1 VQTTSEIG
9 TTGVVKLPS
18 TAGAFPTH
26 NGNGSTRGDGAGVIK
41 RGLDLLPRP
50 ELNKS
55 IAFTETCPTC
65 GGPLTQGECL
75 RCLVSLGFLSD
86 SQQPDKV
93 ENGRRL
99 TPGPLKYDHFEV
111 EVGAD
116 GFPVELGA
124 GAMAITYR
132 ARDTVLNSTVALK
145 VIDRRVAQ
153 TPGARSRFL
162 REARAAAHIHHP
174 NVARVSHYGEQDGEC
189 FYVMEL
195 VEGETLEAKV
205 RREGPMPLA
214 LALEVIEQAARAL
227 AAAEACGVVHRDIK
241 PSNIMLESDP
251 SGTPIVKVIDYGI
264 AKILNPEAE
273 RGAEQTQT
281 GFIGTP
287 AFASPEQFAP
297 SEQTK
302 IDTRSD
308 IYSLGVTLWYLLSGR
323 VPFIGRTLREV
334 AARQAEKLPL
344 EQLKNAHVPAR
355 VIALLQSMLAVDP
368 AKRPQTARELL
379 SAIHRCYTK
388 FSTEA
393 RARRRRF
400 MLAAVG
406 TTTVVGAIAI
416 GTWLYQHAQSS
427 AAMERSIAVLPFE
440 NRSEDKANAYFA
452 EGIQDEILTRLSKI
466 ADLKVISRTSTQHY
480 KSAPENLPEIGKQ
493 LGVAHILEGSVQ
505 RSGDGV
511 RVNVQLIKAAND
523 SHLWADTFDR
533 KLTDIFSVESE
544 VAKAIAEQLRAH
556 LSGREEQVIAG
567 KPTDNPEAHDAYL
580 RGLAYSLKTLNTPA
594 NALGAQK
601 YLREAV
607 RLDPKFA
614 LSWALLSYM
623 EARGYITATL
633 QPTVALREEARQ
645 AAETALTLQPNL
657 GEAVVAK
664 GYYHYACLKDYDTA
678 ERYFEQARQLL
689 PNSSRI
695 PESLAYVT
703 RRRGQWDRS
712 ESYFNEA
719 ERLDPRNVNL
729 LTQHATSYINLRRFP
744 EALRKLDQVLDIT
757 PDDVNTLAF
766 KAAIAQ
772 AEGDLPR
779 AAALLAPLRPTADLH
794 QALLTQVYQAILER
808 RPAQIIP
815 RLKEILAKP
824 DPALGYLNGEL
835 RFYLG
840 WAQEVGGDHAA
851 AQETWRQARA
861 ELEPFLKEQPENR
874 LLIGYLALTNMG
886 LGDKAA
892 ALALSERAMAAAPI
906 EKDALDGPAPIEI
919 LARVAA
925 SMGEPD
931 RAIAALQ
938 KLLSIPYQGPRLA
951 CPLTSA
957 LLRLDPM
964 FDPLR
969 NDPRFQKLASS
980 APKSADK

>member
-1 VQTTSEIG
+1 VIE
-9 TTGVVKLPS
+9 
-18 TAGAFPTH
+18 
-26 NGNGSTRGDGAGVIK
+26 NGIDQALI
-41 RGLDLLPRP
+41 P
-50 ELNKS
+50 ELNRPL
-55 IAFTETCPTC
+55 AFTGMEPEPAVRTCAIC
-65 GGPLTQGECL
+65 GRPLTQVGPKGECL
-75 RCLVSLGFLSD
+75 RCLADLGFLSG
-86 SQQPDKV
+86 SREAEKS
-93 ENGRRL
+93 ESGRRL

-111 EVGAD
+111 EVGPD

-124 GAMAITYR
+124 GAMAVTYR
-132 ARDTVLNSTVALK
+132 ARDTVLNSEVALK
-145 VIDRRVAQ
+145 VIDRSAAGN
-153 TPGARSRFL
+153 PGVRSRFL
-162 REARAAAHIHHP
+162 REARAAAQIHHP

-205 RREGPMPLA
+205 RREGPMPLS
-214 LALEVIEQAARAL
+214 LALEVIEQSARAL

-241 PSNIMLESDP
+241 PSNIMLESDA
-251 SGTPIVKVIDYGI
+251 SGALVVKVIDYGV
-264 AKILNPEAE
+264 AKVLAPQAGA
-273 RGAEQTQT
+273 GAEQTQA

-287 AFASPEQFAP
+287 AFASPEQFAENGK
-297 SEQTK
+297 SR

-308 IYSLGVTLWYLLSGR
+308 IYSLGVTLWFLLCGR
-323 VPFIGRTLREV
+323 TPFVGRTLEEV
-334 AARQAEKLPL
+334 AARQAEELPL
-344 EQLKNAHVPAR
+344 EQLKHAHVPAR

-368 AKRPQTARELL
+368 AKRSQTARELL

-393 RARRRRF
+393 RLRRKRSI
-400 MLAAVG
+400 LAAAGV
-406 TTTVVGAIAI
+406 TAVVGGIAI
-416 GTWLYQHAQSS
+416 STWLYQRAQSS
-427 AAMERSIAVLPFE
+427 AEIERSIAVLPFE
-440 NRSEDKANAYFA
+440 NLSEDKANAYFA

-493 LGVAHILEGSVQ
+493 LGVAHVLEGSVQ

-544 VAKAIAEQLRAH
+544 VAKAIADQLRAR
-556 LSGREEQVIAG
+556 LTGQEEQVIAA
-567 KPTDNPEAHDAYL
+567 KPTDNPQAYDAYL
-580 RGLAYSLKTLNTPA
+580 RGLAYSLKTANTPA
-594 NALGAQK
+594 NVLGAQK
-601 YLREAV
+601 YLKEAV

-614 LSWALLSYM
+614 LAWALLSYTD
-623 EARGYITATL
+623 AVSYSTLAL
-633 QPTVALREEARQ
+633 QPTVALREEVRQ
-645 AAETALTLQPNL
+645 AAESALTLQPNL
-657 GEAVVAK
+657 GEAVHAK

-678 ERYFEQARQLL
+678 VRYFEQARQFL
-689 PNSSRI
+689 PNSSLI
-695 PESLAYVT
+695 PESLALVA

-712 ESYFNEA
+712 ESHFNEA

-729 LTQHATSYINLRRFP
+729 LTQHALSYILLRRFP

-772 AEGDLPR
+772 GEGDLPR
-779 AAALLAPLRPTADLH
+779 AAALLAPLHPKADEPN
-794 QALLTQVYQAILER
+794 ALETQIYQAILER
-808 RPAQIIP
+808 RPGQIIA

-824 DPALGYLNGEL
+824 DPALGYFNGDL
-835 RFYLG
+835 RFWLG
-840 WAQEVGGDHAA
+840 WAQQVAGDHAA
-851 AQETWRQARA
+851 AQESWRQARS
-861 ELEPFLKEQPENR
+861 ELEPFLKKQPENFY
-874 LLIGYLALTNMG
+874 LMGYLALTNMG

-892 ALALSERAMAAAPI
+892 ALDLAERAMATVPV
-906 EKDALDGPAPIEI
+906 EQDALNGPIPIEI

-925 SMGEPD
+925 QVGEPD

-938 KLLSIPYQGPRLA
+938 KLLSTPYAGPLA
-951 CPLTSA
+951 GGVPLTPA

-969 NDPRFQKLASS
+969 NDPRFKALTESS
-980 APKSADK
+980 AAPVSH